1 MRWSIGL
8 VGAVAVWAN
17 AAATEAAVK
26 LPSVFGSHMVLQRDQ
41 PVPVWGTADAGE
53 EVTVSFR
60 DQSLTVKAGDDGK
73 WSAKL
78 APLTVGDAAA
88 LTVKGTNTITFEDVL
103 VGEVWVC
110 SGQSNMGWA
119 VQASLDA
126 DLEAAATGQ
135 PGIRLFQVPMVTALE
150 PQDDVKAEWRACT
163 PENIPNFS
171 AVAYF
176 FGRQLYETLDVPV
189 GIIQTA
195 WGGTPAESWTRHDH
209 LVSDADLK
217 PILDTWAERVQTYN
231 PEEAKAQH
239 AVALE
244 KWKAAVA
251 IAKSEDKPLPQRPRD
266 PQDPNTNSHNPT
278 VLFNAMIA
286 PLTPY
291 AIKGAIW
298 YQGESNAGRA
308 YQYRKLMPA
317 MIQSW
322 REDWGQGDFPFYQV
336 QLANFKGKTTEP
348 GESEWAEL
356 REAQMLATQ
365 ALPHVGAAC
374 IIDIGAAKD
383 IHPKDKQNVAKRLA
397 RLALVDDYGRTGI
410 VRNGPVFKS
419 VDIQAGKCVVDFH
432 TSGRKLTSYYNEPL
446 GGFAIAGTGKKW
458 VWAEAKI
465 IDADSV
471 EVSHPDVMEPVAVRY
486 NWADNPQGNL
496 YSDSYLPTY
505 PFRTDDWPGL
515 TVGKLKP

>member
-1 MRWSIGL
+1 MRWGIGL
-8 VGAVAVWAN
+8 AGVAALFTTGI
-17 AAATEAAVK
+17 TEAAVK

-53 EVTVSFR
+53 EVTVTFR
-60 DQSLTVKAGDDGK
+60 DQKVTTKADDQGK
-73 WSAKL
+73 WSVKL
-78 APLTVGDAAA
+78 AALSVGDTAA
-88 LTVKGTNTITFEDVL
+88 LTVAGSNTITFEDVL

-110 SGQSNMGWA
+110 SGQSNMQMAIKG
-119 VQASLDA
+119 SLDS

-135 PGIRLFQVPMVTALE
+135 PGIRLFQVPNVTALE
-150 PQDDVKAEWRACT
+150 PQDDVKAEWKTCT
-163 PENIPNFS
+163 PENVPGFS
-171 AVAYF
+171 AVAYL

-195 WGGTPAESWTRHDH
+195 WGGTPAESWTERGN
-209 LVSDADLK
+209 LEADADLK
-217 PILDTWAERVQTYN
+217 PIVETWAERIKTYN

-239 AVALE
+239 EAAIE
-244 KWKAAVA
+244 RWRAAVVKA
-251 IAKSEDKPLPQRPRD
+251 NVEGKQPPQRPRD
-266 PQDPNTNSHNPT
+266 PGNPSTNSHNPS

-291 AIKGAIW
+291 AIKGVIW

-336 QLANFKGKTTEP
+336 QLANHKSKTTEP

-356 REAQMLATQ
+356 REAQMLAG
-365 ALPHVGAAC
+365 AAIPNVGAAC

-397 RLALVDDYGRTGI
+397 RLALVNDYGMKGI
-410 VRNGPVFKS
+410 VRSGPVYKAMK
-419 VDIQAGKCVVDFH
+419 IEAGKCVVDFD
-432 TSGRKLTSYYNEPL
+432 TSGRKLVSYYNEPL
-446 GGFAIAGTGKKW
+446 IGFAIAGADKKW
-458 VWAEAKI
+458 VWGNAKI
-465 IDADSV
+465 LDEDSV
-471 EVSHPDVMEPVAVRY
+471 EVSHPDIQEPVAVRY
-486 NWADNPQGNL
+486 NWADNPNGTL
-496 YSDSYLPTY
+496 YSDAYLPTY